1 MAHMA
6 HNKRDRYRNR
16 DTMGQETARACRP
29 RYARTPRQS
38 LGELILL
45 VVRALLWIGFTAA
58 GTALNMWGVVVLLL
72 LVPPGSFWGYLI
84 LGLGSALAGVMGGA
98 VIGLGQVLALR
109 RWLDG
114 AASLGSFF
122 STVLAS
128 STALASGAIVGWWVY
143 TSAGDLA
150 GVFIGVVTYGC
161 VFGLIQRPMLDY
173 MAPHSLLWV
182 PVNVVALILGALAL
196 LAAFDVSG
204 GRRDM
209 LQFRYAGIVYSLVV
223 GAAFLLMTRETRRAT
238 AERPQAD
245 ERMTSGLLP
254 REPASAHEG
263 TEGALH
269 ESFDRARIE
278 IHLHQVYKVYPASGN
293 SGNTDPYPGGN
304 VGGPRAAGDA
314 THPEPENGEQ
324 GSDVIDA
331 SYRVIS

>member
-1 MAHMA
+1 VALS
-6 HNKRDRYRNR
+6 KRYR
-16 DTMGQETARACRP
+16 DAMGQETARARRP

-38 LGELILL
+38 LGALILL

-58 GTALNMWGVVVLLL
+58 GIALNMWGAVVLLL
-72 LVPPGSFWGYLI
+72 LVAPGSFWGYLI
-84 LGLGSALAGVMGGA
+84 LGLGAGLAGVMGGA

-128 STALASGAIVGWWVY
+128 STALASGAVAGWWVY

-150 GVFIGVVTYGC
+150 GVFTGVSVYGC

-173 MAPHSLLWV
+173 MARHSLLWV
-182 PVNVVALILGALAL
+182 PVNVVASILGAMAL

-209 LQFRYAGIVYSLVV
+209 LQFRYAGIVYALVV
-223 GAAFLLMTRETRRAT
+223 GAAFLWITRETRRAM
-238 AERPQAD
+238 AQMPQAD
-245 ERMTSGLLP
+245 ERMTSELLP
-254 REPASAHEG
+254 HEPGSALEG
-263 TEGALH
+263 TKGALH
-269 ESFDRARIE
+269 ESFDQARME
-278 IHLHQVYKVYPASGN
+278 IHVHQVYKVYPP
-293 SGNTDPYPGGN
+293 SGNTDAYPGGN

-314 THPEPENGEQ
+314 ARPEPEDGEQ
-324 GSDVIDA
+324 GPDVIDA

>member
-1 MAHMA
+1 
-6 HNKRDRYRNR
+6 
-16 DTMGQETARACRP
+16 MGQETARAHKP

-58 GTALNMWGVVVLLL
+58 GIALNMWGAVVLLL
-72 LVPPGSFWGYLI
+72 LVAPGNFWGYLI
-84 LGLGSALAGVMGGA
+84 LGLGAGLAGVMGGA

-128 STALASGAIVGWWVY
+128 STALASGAMAGWWVY

-150 GVFIGVVTYGC
+150 GVFTGVVVYGC

-173 MAPHSLLWV
+173 MARHSLLWV
-182 PVNVVALILGALAL
+182 PVNVVASILGALAL

-223 GAAFLLMTRETRRAT
+223 GAAFLWMTRETRRAM
-238 AERPQAD
+238 AQMPQAD
-245 ERMTSGLLP
+245 ERTAAELLP
-254 REPASAHEG
+254 HEPGSALEG
-263 TEGALH
+263 TKGAFH
-269 ESFDRARIE
+269 EPFDQAPME
-278 IHLHQVYKVYPASGN
+278 IHVHQVYKVYPASRN
-293 SGNTDPYPGGN
+293 SDAYLGGN

-314 THPEPENGEQ
+314 THPEPEDGEQ
-324 GSDVIDA
+324 GPDVIDA
-331 SYRVIS
+331 SYKVIS

>member
-1 MAHMA
+1 
-6 HNKRDRYRNR
+6 
-16 DTMGQETARACRP
+16 MGQETAHARRP

-58 GTALNMWGVVVLLL
+58 GTALNMWGAVVLLL
-72 LVPPGSFWGYLI
+72 LVAPGSFWGYLI
-84 LGLGSALAGVMGGA
+84 LGLGTGLAGVMGGA
-98 VIGLGQVLALR
+98 VIGFGQALALR

-128 STALASGAIVGWWVY
+128 STALASGAMAGWWVY
-143 TSAGDLA
+143 ISAGDLA
-150 GVFIGVVTYGC
+150 GVFTGVVVYGC

-182 PVNVVALILGALAL
+182 PVNVIASILGALAL

-209 LQFRYAGIVYSLVV
+209 LQFRYAGIVYSFVV
-223 GAAFLLMTRETRRAT
+223 GAALLWMTRETRRALAQRHLATDRT
-238 AERPQAD
+238 ASA
-245 ERMTSGLLP
+245 LLP
-254 REPASAHEG
+254 HVPGSALEG
-263 TEGALH
+263 TEGALQ
-269 ESFDRARIE
+269 EPFDQERME
-278 IHLHQVYKVYPASGN
+278 IHVHQVYKVYPASRN
-293 SGNTDPYPGGN
+293 SGNTDAYPGGN
-304 VGGPRAAGDA
+304 VGGPRAASDA
-314 THPEPENGEQ
+314 THPEPEDGEQ
-324 GSDVIDA
+324 GPDVIDA